1 MTANLDKSSHSPTSL
16 IAAALAQAFAAAPN
30 PVLMIAANGQVV
42 LWNEPAQHSFGYLAE
57 ELLTLLGWFRTCFP
71 HEPTRVSL
79 EKRWE
84 NAVITA
90 TDSERGVDLGEI
102 ELLSARGTLVP
113 VELVLTVAQGYTIVF
128 LHDLTEHNRAIE
140 ALRESEERLSAAFA
154 AIPDAL
160 AVTSMKTGRFLL
172 VNDGFTHI
180 MGWPR
185 NLTIG
190 KTSIELELWSDQ
202 NMARGV
208 VEEMLHDNELRQFE
222 TTFRRRN
229 GTTFVGLVTGRIIAA
244 AGEKF
249 VLMIVRD
256 TTHQRELEQK
266 VQQAQ
271 RLESVGRLAG
281 GVAHDFNNLLT
292 CIIGNIEQVLEG
304 LPPDAPV
311 RQDLIATLDAS
322 ERAAGVT
329 RQLLAFG
336 RRQVLAPE
344 SLSLNVIVTNLSKL
358 LERLLGEDIEIHLSL
373 APNLHLVRADAL
385 QIEQIILNL
394 AVNARDAMPHG
405 GKLTI
410 ETKNVELDDHYANDH
425 VGVRPGPHIL
435 LSVSDNGSGMS
446 EETQLHIFEPFFTT
460 KEVGKG
466 TGLGLSTVYGIVAQS
481 DGHITVYSELGQGT
495 TFRIYFP
502 HDTTQPYIATL
513 PPRSVALPVGTE
525 TILVVEDDRQVRSIL
540 RRVLLKAGYRVLLA
554 ENGADALVLFAAH
567 EGPIHLVVTD
577 VVMPKMSGKELA
589 TRLGEIHPE
598 LKVLYMSGFTDDA
611 LGHHGVLQPG
621 TPFIPK
627 PFTAEQLKAKVRHVL
642 DGRI

>member
-1 MTANLDKSSHSPTSL
+1 MTANLDSSSHSPTSP

-30 PVLMIAANGQVV
+30 PVLMIAANGQLV
-42 LWNEPAQHSFGYLAE
+42 LWNEPAQHSFGYSAE
-57 ELLTLLGWFRTCFP
+57 GLLTLQGWFRTCFP
-71 HEPTRVSL
+71 HEPTRLSL

-84 NAVITA
+84 SALITA
-90 TDSERGVDLGEI
+90 TASERGVDLGEV
-102 ELLSARGTLVP
+102 ELLSTRGTLVP
-113 VELVLTVAQGYTIVF
+113 VELVLTVTQGYTIAF

-190 KTSIELELWSDQ
+190 KTSIELELWPDQ

-222 TTFRRRN
+222 ATFRRRN
-229 GTTFVGLVTGRIIAA
+229 GTTFVGLVTGRLIAA

-385 QIEQIILNL
+385 QIEQIVLNL

-410 ETKNVELDDHYANDH
+410 ETKNVELDDQYASDH
-425 VGVRPGPHIL
+425 VGVNPGPHIL

-481 DGHITVYSELGQGT
+481 DGHITVYSEVGQGT

-554 ENGADALVLFAAH
+554 ENGADALALFAAH

-627 PFTAEQLKAKVRHVL
+627 PFTAEQLKTKVRHVL